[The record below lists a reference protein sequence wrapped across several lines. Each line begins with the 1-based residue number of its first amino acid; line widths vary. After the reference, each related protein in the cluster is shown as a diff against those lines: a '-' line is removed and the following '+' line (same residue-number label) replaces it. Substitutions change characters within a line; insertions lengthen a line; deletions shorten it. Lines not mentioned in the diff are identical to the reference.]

1 MYFIMDCMYFIMEII
16 TYKEKFL
23 IRNSKNYEI
32 LIENVMLM

>member
-1 MYFIMDCMYFIMEII
+1 MYFIMDCEII